1 VFRVTQGACA
11 TDGNCFT
18 SPNFPANYDNDEY
31 CTIVVDTDVSL
42 VVQSFATEAGY
53 DYLSVNDYYYA
64 GSGVGL
70 EGLVVRAGDIITWS
84 SDYTVTDQGFS
95 ICSGGTCP
103 SSAHAQRLILSC
115 TKLLCVLSVGMVWN
129 PQMLHLL
136 LLLLLLLPLHL
147 RFVLPLLLLLLL
159 YLLVGT
165 RPSMSLVF
173 GVAPHVPLT
182 MSIALVRPQTHA
194 PCTGSMCG
202 TGCVTGVR
210 EVATVEELTAA
221 LNDAALHYV
230 RITQDLFLVQQI
242 VFARTT
248 PLVVEGACGG
258 GTRGCKI
265 APFADN
271 AAFTEIWGSSCS
283 DWAGACALDSG
294 YYISACPVPGAPA
307 VGVDES
313 TCEVGGLVSGSSDYS
328 DYTSDGTCY
337 FSKAHMDEVRSECP
351 VSCAISNTDN
361 YGSDTNSYD
370 SDFDTSLTSPTSS
383 KGEVAR
389 FRFFDVT
396 LTLLEEEELSF
407 INLTFTRGK
416 AEVRLI
422 RCGAPEPRT
431 VLCAVPSEMGPFAA
445 LAGH

>member
-1 VFRVTQGACA
+1 VTQGACA

-18 SPNFPANYDNDEY
+18 SPNFPAKYDNDEY
-31 CTIVVDTDVSL
+31 CTILVDTDVSL

-53 DYLSVNDYYYA
+53 DYLIVNDVDYYA

-70 EGLVVRAGDIITWS
+70 EGLVVRAGSNFTWF

-103 SSAHAQRLILSC
+103 SSAHAQRLISSR
-115 TKLLCVLSVGMVWN
+115 TKMLCVLSVGMVWN

-173 GVAPHVPLT
+173 GRAPHVPLT
-182 MSIALVRPQTHA
+182 MKIALVRPQTHA

-202 TGCVTGVR
+202 TGCGTGVR

-221 LNDAALHYV
+221 LNDAELHYV

-242 VFARTT
+242 VFARST

-258 GTRGCKI
+258 GTRGCTI
-265 APFADN
+265 APNANVALVDN
-271 AAFTEIWGSSCS
+271 ATFIDSNGYNCS
-283 DWAGACALDSG
+283 DWAGGCALDSFS
-294 YYISACPVPGAPA
+294 YITACPFTGFGFPTPDPAPD
-307 VGVDES
+307 GS
-313 TCEVGGLVSGSSDYS
+313 TCEVGGV
-328 DYTSDGTCY
+328 TDGESFLSET
-337 FSKAHMDEVRSECP
+337 HMDEVRSECP
-351 VSCAISNTDN
+351 ASCAVSNTDN
-361 YGSDTNSYD
+361 YGSDTYSYD
-370 SDFDTSLTSPTSS
+370 IYGPDTESDTSSTSS
-383 KGEVAR
+383 KGEVAP

-396 LTLLEEEELSF
+396 LTLPAEQELSF
-407 INLTFTRGK
+407 IGLTFTGGN
-416 AEVRLI
+416 AVDEVRLI